1 MKTHIRTRQ
10 NKDIKGSWHR
20 TQSISVLSVFSCLIK
35 KPRLLGFLAW
45 FAALVLFFPIF
56 WMALTAFKTEQGA
69 YSTDLFFIPTL
80 QSFHNVFARSNY
92 AAYALNSVCI
102 SFGSTIL
109 CFLLAIPAAYRMAFF
124 PTPRTRSTL
133 VWMLSTKMMPSVGV
147 LLPVYLLF
155 RSAGLLD
162 SVPGLIL
169 ISALLNLPVA
179 VWMTYTYF
187 CEIPKA
193 ILEAARVDGA
203 GLFHEMRDILAPMA
217 LPGISSTALLL
228 VILSWNESF
237 WSINLTSAKAAPL
250 TVFIA
255 SYSSPEGLFW
265 AKLSAA
271 SLLAVAPIMVL
282 GWLAQKQLVSGLTF
296 GAVK

>member
-1 MKTHIRTRQ
+1 MEDSRAKTWAF
-10 NKDIKGSWHR
+10 G
-20 TQSISVLSVFSCLIK
+20 VLGWGV
-35 KPRLLGFLAW
+35 
-45 FAALVLFFPIF
+45 ALVLFFPIF
-56 WMALTAFKTEQGA
+56 WMALTAFKTEQAA
-69 YSTDLFFIPTL
+69 YSPNLLFTPTL
-80 QSFHNVFARSNY
+80 GSFREVFARSDY
-92 AAYALNSVCI
+92 IHFALNSICI
-102 SFGSTIL
+102 SVGSTIL
-109 CFLLAIPAAYRMAFF
+109 CFLIAIPAAYKMAFF
-124 PTPRTRSTL
+124 TTRRTPSL
-133 VWMLSTKMMPSVGV
+133 LLWMLSTKMMPAVGV

-155 RSAGLLD
+155 RNAGLLD
-162 SVPGLIL
+162 SVSGLIL
-169 ISALLNLPVA
+169 ISTLINLPIA

-187 CEIPKA
+187 REVPAA

-203 GLFHEMRDILAPMA
+203 GLLGELWHVLTPLA

-228 VILSWNESF
+228 IILSWNEAF

-271 SLLAVAPIMVL
+271 SLLAVAPIMIM
-282 GWLAQKQLVSGLTF
+282 GWFTQKQLVTGLTF